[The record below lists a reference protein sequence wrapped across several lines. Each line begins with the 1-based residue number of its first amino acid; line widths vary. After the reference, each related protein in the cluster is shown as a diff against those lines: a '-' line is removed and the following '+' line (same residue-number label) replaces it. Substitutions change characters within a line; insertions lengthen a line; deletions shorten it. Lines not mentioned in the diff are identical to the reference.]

1 MRALALIGLS
11 MLILIGTTAAV
22 SRGGRRMPTPVLG
35 MAVGALAA
43 LAVLS
48 AAFDLIPDEVEL
60 IWAASLLMVV
70 IVLSALMWLTASETD
85 GR

>member
-1 MRALALIGLS
+1 MIAVS

-22 SRGGRRMPTPVLG
+22 SRGGRGMPRPVLG
-35 MAVGALAA
+35 VAIGALAA

-48 AAFDLIPDEVEL
+48 AAIDLIPDEVEL
-60 IWAASLLMVV
+60 IWASSLLVVV
-70 IVLSALMWLTASETD
+70 IVLSGLIWMTASDTG